1 MEKSLVVVESPA
13 KAKTISKLLGKEY
26 KVIASVGHIMDLPKN
41 KLGVD
46 IEHDFAPQYQII
58 KGKAKI
64 IKEIKKAS
72 EKVKRIYLAPDP
84 DREGEAISFHI
95 SEVINDNNKNKE
107 ILRVLI
113 NEITKKAV
121 IESINNAGPLNLPR
135 YEAQKARRVLDRLV
149 GYKISPLLWEKVKKG
164 LSAGRVQSVALRLI
178 CEREKEIRGF
188 KPEEYWTIE
197 AHFLLDGETKP
208 IVAQLTKYK
217 GKKIKIK
224 TEQEAKRIIEEIKKL
239 SFKVESIE
247 KKERAKNPPPP
258 FITSKLQQE
267 ASSRFR
273 FPVKKTMTIAQQ
285 LYEGIETGEEGLVG
299 LITYMRT
306 DSTRLSEEA
315 IRNARNFII
324 DRFGKGFLPAK
335 ANRYQNKKGA
345 QDAHEAI
352 RPTSIK
358 YTPEKIKSY
367 LTDDQF
373 KIYEMIWN
381 RFIASQ
387 MKPASYHQT
396 TITIS
401 AGDYL
406 FSATGSILIFP
417 GFLAIYKMEE
427 EEKELKIPKDL
438 KKGQK
443 LKLEKIVDE
452 QHFTQ
457 PPPRFTEGTLV
468 KELEERGIGRPSTY
482 ATILSTLKNR
492 EYVRMENRRFI
503 PTDLGFIVTNLLVE
517 NFPSI
522 LDPKFTAKMEDNLD
536 KIEDGKLNF
545 VETVKRFYLPFEQTL
560 KKAKKNMQNIKAMSI
575 PTSIVCD
582 QCGSKMVI
590 RWGKRGKFLS
600 CSRYP
605 ECKNTKNFREDED
618 GTIHIIE
625 DEKTDEICEKCG
637 SPMVVKNG
645 KFGPFLAC
653 SNYPACKNSRPL
665 SLGIKC
671 PVKDC
676 PGEIIQKKTKKG
688 KTFYGCSEYPKCSFA
703 LWDKPVK
710 KVCPNCGAPFL
721 IEKKSKKGTFLV
733 CINKECGY
741 KEEVV

>member
-197 AHFLLDGETKP
+197 AYFLLDGETKP

-560 KKAKKNMQNIKAMSI
+560 KKAKENMQNIKAMSI
-575 PTSIVCD
+575 PTSIICE
-582 QCGSKMVI
+582 QCGSNMVI
-590 RWGKRGKFLS
+590 RWGKRGRFLS

-605 ECKNTKNFREDED
+605 ECKNTKNFKEDKD